1 MIRRG
6 EFTGINYKHR
16 GKRGGFTEVGS
27 MRGGEGGID
36 IKGISG
42 WGCVNGRDR
51 MAGLQEESEDLNIE
65 KIIFIGRCS
74 YLPSLFNLYLFAK
87 ETNLIFR

>member
-1 MIRRG
+1 MNLRELI
-6 EFTGINYKHR
+6 INTEENE
-16 GKRGGFTEVGS
+16 GGTEVGS

-51 MAGLQEESEDLNIE
+51 MAGLQD
-65 KIIFIGRCS
+65 
-74 YLPSLFNLYLFAK
+74 
-87 ETNLIFR
+87 